1 MAILSTQVMLL
12 PALASRLM
20 LSLKKAAAEP
30 AGLWSLSTMDGL
42 GRPPHVDGV
51 ILFAS
56 RTLDLPWGT
65 SDLSE
70 LSTLP
75 SDDME
80 LGSVPRDGLQ
90 QPC

>member
-1 MAILSTQVMLL
+1 MTVTRTQVMLL
-12 PALASRLM
+12 PVLASRLM

-30 AGLWSLSTMDGL
+30 AGLWSLSTMGGL

-65 SDLSE
+65 ADFSE
-70 LSTLP
+70 PSTLP
-75 SDDME
+75 SEDME
-80 LGSVPRDGLQ
+80 LARLSRDISQ